1 VVGLIMATAPL
12 EVFAQATPPAMARA
26 AAVPPG
32 PAPIADLLREPAAL
46 ANWLAAHS
54 LDAGAAAARVAQAQ
68 ALVGTAGLRPNL
80 QVGVGL
86 GGLPI
91 GDTNPPGIGTQ
102 SSLNYGLNIAQQF
115 EIGKRSL
122 RIAAADLRLSSQRHA
137 LTDALGGSLADAREA
152 IGRVL
157 YLKSR
162 QAALQE
168 GLDTAGQ
175 ILDLQRT
182 RFERGDLSGNDLDRL
197 QLDTQ
202 VLEADLAQSRADY
215 ADSLAAC
222 ASVLFAPCDPGS
234 ADLAALAAAAPP
246 AEALAAADL
255 DARLADRPDVL
266 ALQTLARAS
275 EQDEALANKRK
286 VPDPIVGAGY
296 LRDRFVISGNNP
308 RTFGLTVTLP
318 LATSDR
324 GQYDAAR
331 ARAERTELQAT
342 SDAVLARGRNDAT
355 ALRARHA
362 TLSAALDTL
371 RSDTLARADAI
382 LQSTS
387 DAVNQGELSTT
398 DLLLARRART
408 EVALKAMDLEF
419 QIFLTG
425 NQLRQV
431 LGLDVP
437 LLRSVQ
443 DATWPSK

>member
-1 VVGLIMATAPL
+1 M
-12 EVFAQATPPAMARA
+12 
-26 AAVPPG
+26 
-32 PAPIADLLREPAAL
+32 
-46 ANWLAAHS
+46 
-54 LDAGAAAARVAQAQ
+54 
-68 ALVGTAGLRPNL
+68 
-80 QVGVGL
+80 
-86 GGLPI
+86 
-91 GDTNPPGIGTQ
+91 
-102 SSLNYGLNIAQQF
+102 
-115 EIGKRSL
+115 
-122 RIAAADLRLSSQRHA
+122 SSQRHA

-168 GLDTAGQ
+168 GLDTARQ

-202 VLEADLAQSRADY
+202 VLEADRAQSRADY

-246 AEALAAADL
+246 AEALAASDL
-255 DARLADRPDVL
+255 DARLADWPDVL

-296 LRDRFVISGNNP
+296 VRDWFVVSGNNP
-308 RTFGLTVTLP
+308 RTFGFTVTLP
-318 LATSDR
+318 LATSDH

-331 ARAERTELQAT
+331 AKAERTELQAT
-342 SDAVLARGRNDAT
+342 SDAGTGPRPERCHCIAGAACDA
-355 ALRARHA
+355 LGRARHA
-362 TLSAALDTL
+362 CTDA
-371 RSDTLARADAI
+371 LARADAI

-387 DAVNQGELSTT
+387 DAGT
-398 DLLLARRART
+398 RA
-408 EVALKAMDLEF
+408 
-419 QIFLTG
+419 
-425 NQLRQV
+425 
-431 LGLDVP
+431 
-437 LLRSVQ
+437 S
-443 DATWPSK
+443 

>member
-1 VVGLIMATAPL
+1 MATAPL
-12 EVFAQATPPAMARA
+12 EVFAQATPPAMTRA

-91 GDTNPPGIGTQ
+91 ADTNPPGIGTEN
-102 SSLNYGLNIAQQF
+102 SLNYGLNIAQQF

-122 RIAAADLRLSSQRHA
+122 RITAADLRLSSQRHA

-168 GLDTAGQ
+168 GLDTARQ

-202 VLEADLAQSRADY
+202 VLEADRAQSRADY

-246 AEALAAADL
+246 AEALAASDL

-296 LRDRFVISGNNP
+296 TARSVRRLRQQPAHLRRHGHVAAGDLGPRSVRRRAGQSRAHRAAGNVGRGTGP
-308 RTFGLTVTLP
+308 RPERCHCIAG
-318 LATSDR
+318 AAC
-324 GQYDAAR
+324 DALR
-331 ARAERTELQAT
+331 
-342 SDAVLARGRNDAT
+342 
-355 ALRARHA
+355 RARHA
-362 TLSAALDTL
+362 PH
-371 RSDTLARADAI
+371 
-382 LQSTS
+382 
-387 DAVNQGELSTT
+387 
-398 DLLLARRART
+398 RRAGAGRCDPSVHIRRGRT
-408 EVALKAMDLEF
+408 RA
-419 QIFLTG
+419 
-425 NQLRQV
+425 
-431 LGLDVP
+431 
-437 LLRSVQ
+437 S
-443 DATWPSK
+443 